1 MIIFCSYLSPS
12 LTACLW
18 YRTVRLTEVT
28 RTAATLT
35 SQPCIACPSGIFT
48 RRPFSFAPRSTTS
61 ISENDIRSSYPDA
74 VGIPDTIISSTSFSA
89 FRASFLRLVSSKR
102 SSEDDTCLLAN
113 DSRNCTR
120 NEVSQEFPATTDNQI
135 GAITYHLQLILPK
148 LLLAGLIEERE
159 LAHMVHKDV
168 SQNRQ
173 FRING
178 GNFPKF
184 RFEGSAEAVEG
195 SRGVQLVDFVTYLT
209 GDQLALQICTG

>member
-1 MIIFCSYLSPS
+1 MMLFCPYLSLS

-120 NEVSQEFPATTDNQI
+120 NEVSHTESPATRLQDWCNHI
-135 GAITYHLQLILPK
+135 PPATYPAK
-148 LLLAGLIEERE
+148 T
-159 LAHMVHKDV
+159 
-168 SQNRQ
+168 
-173 FRING
+173 
-178 GNFPKF
+178 P
-184 RFEGSAEAVEG
+184 
-195 SRGVQLVDFVTYLT
+195 SRGPDRGKGTCAHDAQRCIAESAAQNQRGQLP
-209 GDQLALQICTG
+209 QIPI